1 MSIITKTIHEDRT
14 CTSISWKYWY
24 SLYDLSVEN
33 IRDIMFKDE
42 RILQAN
48 QAYHQ
53 FLKIQVYFILSNTNI
68 PLKNKAL

>member
-14 CTSISWKYWY
+14 CDSITWKYWY
-24 SLYDLSVEN
+24 SLYDMSVEN

-48 QAYHQ
+48 QAYDK
-53 FLKIQVYFILSNTNI
+53 FLKTQVHFILSNTNI
-68 PLKNKAL
+68 PLKNKAK